1 MTKMKL
7 QIAHQVPGRIRMKV
21 PQASNI
27 AATTVTGK
35 TNSVIAVQ
43 P

>member
-21 PQASNI
+21 PSAKENPELLEQI
-27 AATTVTGK
+27 K
-35 TNSVIAVQ
+35 QDRKSVV
-43 P
+43 

>member
-7 QIAHQVPGRIRMKV
+7 EIAHQVPGRIRMKV
-21 PQASNI
+21 G
-27 AATTVTGK
+27 AAK
-35 TNSVIAVQ
+35 AN